1 MATLPMSFRQTSR
14 SQRNLCKWLIMHIEV
29 TGVEI
34 ATNLHNFEYEIEPV
48 FVTEGYF
55 FVGECS
61 PGIVDRLFVH

>member
-1 MATLPMSFRQTSR
+1 
-14 SQRNLCKWLIMHIEV
+14 MHIEV